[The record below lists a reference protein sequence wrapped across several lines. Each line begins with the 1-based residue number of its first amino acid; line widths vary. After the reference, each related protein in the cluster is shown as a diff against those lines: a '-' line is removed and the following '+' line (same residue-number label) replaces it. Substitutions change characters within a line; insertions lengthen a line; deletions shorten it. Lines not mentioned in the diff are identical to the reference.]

1 MITVNAMGDI
11 CPIPVVKT
19 KKALGE
25 LNGPGQIEVLVDN
38 ETAMRNVMKMAKS
51 SGAQAEQEQLG
62 EGQYCVLITVGENA
76 VKVHAPAAA
85 SGSAAAGTKSGAS
98 GTGSDAAASAVPAE
112 ADGTESAPGCP
123 AYIGTVVAVGSDR
136 MGSGSDELGRILM
149 KSFIF
154 AVTQLDTLPDKMLFY
169 NGGAK
174 LTIEGSESLNDLKA
188 LEEQGVE
195 IMTCGTCLDYYGIKD
210 KLSVGSVTNMYSIVE
225 TLQGAMS
232 VIRP

>member
-1 MITVNAMGDI
+1 MMITVNAMGDI

-25 LNGPGQIEVLVDN
+25 LNGPGEIEVLVDN
-38 ETAMRNVMKMAKS
+38 ENAVKNVTKMARS
-51 SGAQAEQEQLG
+51 SGAEAESEQLG
-62 EGQYCVLITVGENA
+62 DKQYRVLITVGEDAAEKLKSAKSPA
-76 VKVHAPAAA
+76 VQPQ
-85 SGSAAAGTKSGAS
+85 GQTQQEAAAGCRTC
-98 GTGSDAAASAVPAE
+98 V
-112 ADGTESAPGCP
+112 
-123 AYIGTVVAVGSDR
+123 GTVVAVGSDR
-136 MGSGSDELGRILM
+136 MGEGSEELGHILI

-154 AVTQLDTLPDKMLFY
+154 ALTQLDDLPDKILFY

-174 LTIEGSESLNDLKA
+174 LTVEGSESLEDLKT

-210 KLSVGSVTNMYSIVE
+210 KLAIGGVTNMYSIVE
-225 TLQGAMS
+225 TLQSAMS

>member
-38 ETAMRNVMKMAKS
+38 ETAMKNVVKMAKS
-51 SGAQAEQEQLG
+51 NGAKPEAETLG
-62 EGQYCVLITVGENA
+62 EKEFRVLITVGENHDENESE
-76 VKVHAPAAA
+76 KSNMSQPAMRN
-85 SGSAAAGTKSGAS
+85 SMS
-98 GTGSDAAASAVPAE
+98 E
-112 ADGTESAPGCP
+112 QNGCRTCL
-123 AYIGTVVAVGSDR
+123 GTVVAISSDKMGEGSE
-136 MGSGSDELGRILM
+136 ELGHILM

-154 AVTQLDTLPDKMLFY
+154 AVTQLDELPDKMVFY

-174 LTIEGSESLNDLKA
+174 LTVEGSECLEDLKM

-195 IMTCGTCLDYYGIKD
+195 IMTCGTCLDFYGIKE
-210 KLSVGSVTNMYSIVE
+210 KLALGSVTNMYSIVE
-225 TLQGAMS
+225 TLQSAVN
-232 VIRP
+232 VIKP

>member
-1 MITVNAMGDI
+1 MMITVNAMGDI

-25 LNGPGQIEVLVDN
+25 LNGPGEIEVLVDN
-38 ETAMRNVMKMAKS
+38 ETAVKNVTKMARS
-51 SGAQAEQEQLG
+51 SGAEAESEQLG
-62 EGQYCVLITVGENA
+62 DKQYRVLITVGEDAAEKLKSAKSPA
-76 VKVHAPAAA
+76 VQPQ
-85 SGSAAAGTKSGAS
+85 GQTQQEAAAGCRTC
-98 GTGSDAAASAVPAE
+98 V
-112 ADGTESAPGCP
+112 
-123 AYIGTVVAVGSDR
+123 GTVVAVGSDR
-136 MGSGSDELGRILM
+136 MGEGSEELGHILI

-154 AVTQLDTLPDKMLFY
+154 ALTQLDDLPDKILFY

-174 LTIEGSESLNDLKA
+174 LTVEGSESLEDLRT

-210 KLSVGSVTNMYSIVE
+210 KLAIGGVTNMYSIVE
-225 TLQGAMS
+225 TLQNAMS

>member
-1 MITVNAMGDI
+1 MMITVNAMGDI

-25 LNGPGQIEVLVDN
+25 LNGPGDIEVLVDN
-38 ETAMRNVMKMAKS
+38 ETAVKNVTKMARS
-51 SGAQAEQEQLG
+51 SGAEAESEQLG
-62 EGQYCVLITVGENA
+62 DKQYRVLITVGEDAAEKLKSAKSPA
-76 VKVHAPAAA
+76 VQPQ
-85 SGSAAAGTKSGAS
+85 GQTQQEAAAGCRTC
-98 GTGSDAAASAVPAE
+98 V
-112 ADGTESAPGCP
+112 
-123 AYIGTVVAVGSDR
+123 GTVVAVGSDR
-136 MGSGSDELGRILM
+136 MGEGSEELGHILI

-154 AVTQLDTLPDKMLFY
+154 ALTQLDDLPDKILFY

-174 LTIEGSESLNDLKA
+174 LTVEGSESLEDLRT

-210 KLSVGSVTNMYSIVE
+210 KLAIGGVTNMYSIVE
-225 TLQGAMS
+225 TLQNAMS

>member
-19 KKALGE
+19 KKALNELDGQGE
-25 LNGPGQIEVLVDN
+25 IEVLVDN
-38 ETAMRNVMKMAKS
+38 ETAVKNVTKMAKS
-51 SGAQAEQEQLG
+51 SGASAESEQLG
-62 EGQYCVLITVGENA
+62 ERQYRVLITVGE
-76 VKVHAPAAA
+76 AAA
-85 SGSAAAGTKSGAS
+85 AQMKASQSGSEDRGQDVAQPAGNGAAGCRTC
-98 GTGSDAAASAVPAE
+98 V
-112 ADGTESAPGCP
+112 
-123 AYIGTVVAVGSDR
+123 GTVVAVGSDR
-136 MGSGSDELGRILM
+136 MGEGSEELGRILI

-154 AVTQLDTLPDKMLFY
+154 ALTQLDDLPDKILFY

-174 LTIEGSESLNDLKA
+174 LTVEGSESLEDLKV

-210 KLSVGSVTNMYSIVE
+210 RLAIGGVTNMYSIVE
-225 TLQGAMS
+225 TLQNAMS

>member
-1 MITVNAMGDI
+1 MMITVNAMGDI

-25 LNGPGQIEVLVDN
+25 LNGPGDIEVLVDN
-38 ETAMRNVMKMAKS
+38 ETAVKNVTKMARS
-51 SGAQAEQEQLG
+51 SGAEAESEQLG
-62 EGQYCVLITVGENA
+62 DKQYRVLITVGEDAAEKLKSAKSPA
-76 VKVHAPAAA
+76 VQPQ
-85 SGSAAAGTKSGAS
+85 GQTQQEAAAGCRTC
-98 GTGSDAAASAVPAE
+98 V
-112 ADGTESAPGCP
+112 
-123 AYIGTVVAVGSDR
+123 GTVVAVGSDR
-136 MGSGSDELGRILM
+136 MGEGSEELGHILI

-154 AVTQLDTLPDKMLFY
+154 ALTQLDDLPDKILFY

-174 LTIEGSESLNDLKA
+174 LTVEGSESLEDLRT

-210 KLSVGSVTNMYSIVE
+210 KLAIGGVTNMYSIVE
-225 TLQGAMS
+225 TLQSAMS